1 MSVVGT
7 VSYVCGIPAQ
17 RIEVRTLKRSTEKQ
31 GALMSKIPVF
41 FCGC

>member
-17 RIEVRTLKRSTEKQ
+17 RIEVRTLKSTEKQ